1 VRHRKRYIM
10 KYLKL
15 SISPTARA
23 IHPIDRVLAGHGA
36 VNREALLHV
45 GAWADGTTVL
55 LYRVTG
61 NGDAFD
67 DALAEQPEVFD
78 HDVVDLGGNG
88 YHAFV
93 QAEATDGG
101 ATLLDIAH
109 EHTLIIDTPLEFTE
123 EGLRATLVGTHENLR
138 VALGDI
144 PNGMDFSVDSAGT
157 YVPGSEDLLSP
168 LTDRQLEVFETAVEE
183 GYYDVP
189 RKATHKDIA
198 ENLGCA
204 PSTVDEHLR
213 KAESRVVTGLIQ

>member
-1 VRHRKRYIM
+1 MSVADTPM

-15 SISPTARA
+15 SLSPTERV
-23 IHPIDRVLAGHGA
+23 IHPIDGFVAGHEA
-36 VNREALLHV
+36 VSREALLHV
-45 GAWADGTTVL
+45 DCRADGTTVL

-61 NGDAFD
+61 DGEAFA
-67 DALAEQPEVFD
+67 DALAEQPEV
-78 HDVVDLGGNG
+78 HDQEVVDLAGEA

-93 QAEATDGG
+93 QAHSTDRGN
-101 ATLLDIAH
+101 ALLDVAH
-109 EHTLIIDTPLEFTE
+109 EHALIVDTPLEFTDG
-123 EGLRATLVGTHENLR
+123 GLQATLVGTHGNLR
-138 VALGDI
+138 NALGAI
-144 PNGMDFSVDSAGT
+144 PDAVEFAVDNAGT

-189 RKATHKDIA
+189 RRATHKDIA

-213 KAESRVVTGLIQ
+213 KAESRVVTGLLQ

>member
-1 VRHRKRYIM
+1 M
-10 KYLKL
+10 KHLKL

-23 IHPIDRVLAGHGA
+23 VHPIDRVLAGHGA

-45 GAWADGTTVL
+45 DSRADGTTVL

-78 HDVVDLGGNG
+78 HDVVDLGGDG

-93 QAEATDGG
+93 QAEATEAG

-109 EHTLIIDTPLEFTE
+109 DHTLIIDTPLEFTE

-138 VALGDI
+138 AALGDI
-144 PNGMDFSVDSAGT
+144 PDALEFSVDSAGT

>member
-1 VRHRKRYIM
+1 M

-15 SISPTARA
+15 TLSPTDRA
-23 IHPIDRVLAGHGA
+23 IHPIDRFLAGHDGIT
-36 VNREALLHV
+36 REALLHV
-45 GAWADGTTVL
+45 DARADGTTVL

-61 NGDAFD
+61 DGAGFD
-67 DALAEQPEVFD
+67 DTLKEQAGVVD
-78 HDVVDLGGNG
+78 HDVVDLAGNG

-93 QAEATDGG
+93 QADAVDDGG
-101 ATLLDIAH
+101 VLLEIARDNA
-109 EHTLIIDTPLEFTE
+109 LIVDTPLEFTD

-138 VALGDI
+138 AALGAVPD
-144 PNGMDFSVDSAGT
+144 GLEFSVDNAGT

-168 LTDRQLEVFETAVEE
+168 LTDRQLEVFETAVQE

>member
-1 VRHRKRYIM
+1 M

-45 GAWADGTTVL
+45 GARADGTTVL

-109 EHTLIIDTPLEFTE
+109 EHTLIIDTPLAFTE

-144 PNGMDFSVDSAGT
+144 PNGMDVSVDSAGT

-189 RKATHKDIA
+189 RKATHEDIA

>member
-1 VRHRKRYIM
+1 M

-23 IHPIDRVLAGHGA
+23 IHPIDRFLAGHGT
-36 VNREALLHV
+36 VSRKALLHV
-45 GAWADGTTVL
+45 DARADGTTLL

-61 NGDAFD
+61 DGDAFD

-93 QAEATDGG
+93 QAEATAEGG
-101 ATLLDIAH
+101 ALLEVAH
-109 EHTLIIDTPLEFTE
+109 DHTLIIDTPLEFTE
-123 EGLRATLVGTHENLR
+123 EGLRATLVGTHDNLR
-138 VALGDI
+138 GALGAI
-144 PNGMDFSVDSAGT
+144 PDGLEFSVDSAGT

-189 RKATHKDIA
+189 RQATHKDIA
-198 ENLGCA
+198 DNLGCA

>member
-1 VRHRKRYIM
+1 M

-45 GAWADGTTVL
+45 GARADGTTVL

-144 PNGMDFSVDSAGT
+144 PNGMDVSVDSAGT

>member
-1 VRHRKRYIM
+1 M

-15 SISPTARA
+15 TLSPTDRA
-23 IHPIDRVLAGHGA
+23 IHPIDRFLADHDGIA
-36 VNREALLHV
+36 REALLHV
-45 GAWADGTTVL
+45 DARADGTTVL

-61 NGDAFD
+61 DGAGFD
-67 DALAEQPEVFD
+67 DTLEKQTEVVD

-93 QAEATDGG
+93 QADAVDDGG
-101 ATLLDIAH
+101 VLLEIARNNA
-109 EHTLIIDTPLEFTE
+109 LIVDTPLEFTD
-123 EGLRATLVGTHENLR
+123 EGLQATLVGTHENLR
-138 VALGDI
+138 AALGAVPD
-144 PNGMDFSVDSAGT
+144 GLDFSVDDAGT
-157 YVPGSEDLLSP
+157 YVPGGEDLLSP

-189 RKATHKDIA
+189 RQATHKDIA
-198 ENLGCA
+198 DNLGCA

>member
-1 VRHRKRYIM
+1 M

-15 SISPTARA
+15 SLSPTERV
-23 IHPIDRVLAGHGA
+23 IHPIDEFVAGHAA
-36 VNREALLHV
+36 VTREALLHV
-45 GAWADGTTVL
+45 DSRADGTTVL

-61 NGDAFD
+61 NGEAFE
-67 DALAEQPEVFD
+67 DALADQPEIHD
-78 HDVVDLGGNG
+78 HEVVDLAGNG

-93 QAEATDGG
+93 QADSTSRGNA
-101 ATLLDIAH
+101 LLDVAH
-109 EHTLIIDTPLEFTE
+109 EHALIIDTPLEFTDD
-123 EGLRATLVGTHENLR
+123 GLRATLVGTHENLR
-138 VALGDI
+138 GALGAI
-144 PNGMDFSVDSAGT
+144 PDGVDFSVDNAGT

-189 RKATHKDIA
+189 RRATHKDIA

>member
-1 VRHRKRYIM
+1 M

-45 GAWADGTTVL
+45 GARADGTTVL

-78 HDVVDLGGNG
+78 YDVVDLGGNG

-144 PNGMDFSVDSAGT
+144 PNGMDVSVDSAGT

>member
-1 VRHRKRYIM
+1 M

-15 SISPTARA
+15 TLSPTDRA
-23 IHPIDRVLAGHGA
+23 VHPIDRFLAGHDGIT
-36 VNREALLHV
+36 REALLHV
-45 GAWADGTTVL
+45 DARADGTTVL

-61 NGDAFD
+61 DGARFADTLEKRAG
-67 DALAEQPEVFD
+67 VVD
-78 HDVVDLGGNG
+78 HDVVDLAGSG

-93 QAEATDGG
+93 QADAVDDGG
-101 ATLLDIAH
+101 VLLEIARDNA
-109 EHTLIIDTPLEFTE
+109 LIVDTPLEFTD

-138 VALGDI
+138 AALGAVPD
-144 PNGMDFSVDSAGT
+144 GLDFSVDNAGT
-157 YVPGSEDLLSP
+157 YVPGGEDLLSP

-189 RKATHKDIA
+189 RQATHKDIA
-198 ENLGCA
+198 DNLGCA